1 MSIER
6 RLVTDITDKNI
17 LHIGSGRNV
26 DFIIYKNSQ
35 PGECTRAPNPAD
47 RSLCRRAAQSDSE
60 PVQFSSRFKVFMTD
74 KKTGEVHQENRILR
88 LWFHDFAENQSLY
101 EAQELMRML
110 LKSDEFPR
118 GETRRARTPI
128 DCLLP

>member
-1 MSIER
+1 
-6 RLVTDITDKNI
+6 
-17 LHIGSGRNV
+17 
-26 DFIIYKNSQ
+26 
-35 PGECTRAPNPAD
+35 
-47 RSLCRRAAQSDSE
+47 
-60 PVQFSSRFKVFMTD
+60 MTD

-118 GETRRARTPI
+118 GEKRRARGHRSNVA
-128 DCLLP
+128 